1 MSSRPDR
8 RPAATEYEAY
18 YSSYIDRTPDGP
30 LVETMTA
37 QIAEVDR
44 TFRGLSPER
53 AGYRYAPGKW
63 TIREVLGHLI
73 DTERVFGYRAVSFSR
88 ADPAPLPSFDQALWN
103 PAGRYDERP
112 IGGLV
117 DEWIATRRA
126 TIAFAAALPDEAW
139 NRTGI
144 ASDFPFTVRAA
155 LWILPGH
162 VRYHLAHLADRY
174 R

>member
-1 MSSRPDR
+1 MSVRPDR
-8 RPAATEYEAY
+8 RPVPAEHEAY
-18 YSSYIDRTPDGP
+18 YAAYIDRTPDGP

-37 QIAEVDR
+37 QIDDVDR
-44 TFRGLSPER
+44 TFRGLPAAR
-53 AGYRYAPGKW
+53 AGYAYAPGKW

-88 ADPAPLPSFDQALWN
+88 ADPAPLPGFDQALWN

-112 IGGLV
+112 IDGLV

-126 TIAFAAALPDEAW
+126 TIAFAAALPAEAW
-139 NRTGI
+139 DRAGI
-144 ASDFPFTVRAA
+144 ASGFSFTVRAA

-162 VRYHLAHLADRY
+162 VRYHLAHLAERY